1 MNRKMTTSR
10 IFYLI
15 KWTTYRLYKGIDN
28 VYTIVYTIHKEG
40 EDFMQATIQKWGNSQ
55 GIRIPKAFLEALGMA
70 ENDIVEL
77 NRVEDNLVIT
87 KVKKEKELTL
97 EEIFKDYKGEY
108 RTEEFDWGSPAGKE
122 VW

>member
-28 VYTIVYTIHKEG
+28 VYTIVYTKHKEG

-108 RTEEFDWGSPAGKE
+108 RAEEFDWGSPAGRE

>member
-1 MNRKMTTSR
+1 MTTSR
-10 IFYLI
+10 VFYLI

-28 VYTIVYTIHKEG
+28 VYTVVYTKHKEG

-108 RTEEFDWGSPAGKE
+108 RTEEFDWGSPAGRE